1 MSKPKFPNA
10 PGVVVR
16 ARLDGTWVVFWQART
31 DLVERGFRPKLV
43 NLWRGIEPSAAD
55 AARIADECSRAQT
68 EMLIWGR
75 GGLPTEAGA
84 YDGTVRGL
92 IHIYQIDANSSFR
105 KLRYRTRQHYD
116 ILCRRIAR
124 DHGDKLVSEIS
135 VRDIIEWHR
144 MWSESGVTMAHALI
158 RMFRGLISFGM
169 SLLEDPACEKLS
181 LRLSKQRFEMGK
193 SRTSTLTADQAI
205 AIRAEAHRRDLH
217 SIALAQAIQFDGM
230 LRQKDVIGEYVPRDE
245 PGLSEITHAGTK
257 WLHGLRWSEI
267 DEHLIC
273 RHVTS
278 KRQKLIELDLK
289 LMPMVLE
296 ELRRV
301 YPDLDRSKMPASG
314 PVVIYENT
322 DRPHGAYH
330 FRHLWRQIARAV
342 GVPDNIR
349 NMDSRAGAISEAT
362 DAGAELEH
370 IRHAAT
376 HSDIAMTQK
385 YSRGSAEKTAGVMR
399 KRAEFRKNK
408 SGT

>member
-16 ARLDGTWVVFWQART
+16 ARVDGTWVVFWLART
-31 DLVERGFRPKLV
+31 DLVERGYRPKV
-43 NLWRGIEPSAAD
+43 VPLWRGLEPSAAD
-55 AARIADECSRAQT
+55 AAWIADQCTQMQT
-68 EMLIWGR
+68 EMLVWGR
-75 GGLPTEAGA
+75 GGLPTEASV

-92 IHIYQIDANSSFR
+92 IHVYKADVNSSFR
-105 KLRYRTRQHYD
+105 KLRYRTKQHYD

-124 DHGDKLVSEIS
+124 DHGDKLISDIS

-144 MWSESGVTMAHALI
+144 VWSDSGVTMAHALI

-193 SRTSTLTADQAI
+193 SRTVTLTAEQAT
-205 AIRAEAHRRDLH
+205 AIRTEARNRKMP

-230 LRQKDVIGEYVPRDE
+230 LRQKDVIGEYVPLSE
-245 PGLSEITHAGTK
+245 PGTSDIVHAGTK

-267 DEHLIC
+267 DENLIC

-278 KRQKLIELDLK
+278 KRQKMIELDLK
-289 LMPMVLE
+289 LMPMVCA
-296 ELRRV
+296 ELQLMFGS
-301 YPDLDRSKMPASG
+301 LDRAAMPASG
-314 PVVIYENT
+314 PVVVYERT
-322 DRPHGAYH
+322 RRPHGAYH
-330 FRHLWRQIARAV
+330 FRTLWRSIATAV
-342 GVPDNIR
+342 GVPKNVR

-399 KRAEFRKNK
+399 KRAEFRQNK
-408 SGT
+408 KAT